1 MESFKQYF
9 NELFENPNEI
19 DWIVKTNSLW
29 QGEFF
34 IKDKKYVIKAM
45 KCLGM
50 PWEVKFQLMLNNR
63 PTEEKTGTGDSFLV
77 FSTVISG
84 IKQWLRE
91 VDPKIF
97 MLSSYEDNRTS
108 LYSRMLPN
116 YLLAKSI
123 YKIELF
129 NGSFLIKKK
138 TK

>member
-45 KCLGM
+45 KSSDM

-63 PTEEKTGTGDSFLV
+63 PTEKITGTGDAFLV
-77 FSTVISG
+77 FSTVING
-84 IKQWLRE
+84 MKQWINE
-91 VDPKIF
+91 VNPKIF
-97 MLSSYEDNRTS
+97 MLSSYDDNRTS
-108 LYSRMLPN
+108 LYSRMLAN
-116 YLLAKSI
+116 LLPKSI

>member
-9 NELFENPNEI
+9 NELFENPNQI
-19 DWIVKTNSLW
+19 DWIVKTNSFW

-45 KCLGM
+45 KSPNM

-63 PTEEKTGTGDSFLV
+63 PTEEKTGTGDAFLV

-84 IKQWLRE
+84 IKQWLAE

-108 LYSRMLPN
+108 LYSRMLSN
-116 YLLAKSI
+116 LLPKSI

-138 TK
+138 KK

>member
-45 KCLGM
+45 KCPGM

-84 IKQWLRE
+84 IKQWLR
-91 VDPKIF
+91 
-97 MLSSYEDNRTS
+97 
-108 LYSRMLPN
+108 
-116 YLLAKSI
+116 
-123 YKIELF
+123 
-129 NGSFLIKKK
+129 
-138 TK
+138 